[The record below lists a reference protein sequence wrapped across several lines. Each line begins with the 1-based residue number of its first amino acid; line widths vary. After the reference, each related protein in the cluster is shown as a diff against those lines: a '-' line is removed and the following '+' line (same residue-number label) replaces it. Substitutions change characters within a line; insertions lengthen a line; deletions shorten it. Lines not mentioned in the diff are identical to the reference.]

1 MMSELLRHSSKPE
14 VRALL
19 KAHLQ
24 QCHRPRQV
32 QRDDAPVQAA
42 SQSASQSASR
52 SAPHAREPAAPGP
65 LHDLFGEEDGW
76 LMPALS
82 AVPLPGAAG
91 APSGRRAPSAD
102 ADDELLANAGY
113 FLG

>member
-1 MMSELLRHSSKPE
+1 
-14 VRALL
+14 V
-19 KAHLQ
+19 
-24 QCHRPRQV
+24 V
-32 QRDDAPVQAA
+32 QRDDAPVRAA
-42 SQSASQSASR
+42 SHSAAASR
-52 SAPHAREPAAPGP
+52 KRALDQESAPAPGP

-91 APSGRRAPSAD
+91 APSGRRAPSTD
-102 ADDELLANAGY
+102 ADDDLLANAGY